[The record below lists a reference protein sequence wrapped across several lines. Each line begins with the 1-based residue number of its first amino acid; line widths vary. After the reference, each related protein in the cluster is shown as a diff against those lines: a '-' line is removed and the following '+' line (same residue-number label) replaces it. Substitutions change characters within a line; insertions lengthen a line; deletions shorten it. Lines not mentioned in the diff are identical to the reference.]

1 MSYAVIRTG
10 GKQYRVAPG
19 DVIRVEKL
27 VAEPGSAVEFQEVL
41 MTADEGAIHVGA
53 PLVPGARVTAQVVQQ
68 GKAKKILIMKKKR
81 RKNYRRHQGHRQ
93 QFTAVRVTA
102 IETGAQSHGA

>member
-1 MSYAVIRTG
+1 MTYAVIRTG
-10 GKQYRVAPG
+10 GKQYRVTPG
-19 DVIRVEKL
+19 DIIRVEKL
-27 VAEPGSAVEFQEVL
+27 GGEPGAAVAFEEVL

-68 GKAKKILIMKKKR
+68 GKAKKILILKKKR